1 MRSVQKNSKN
11 KGMVDAKSQI
21 LECGCRT
28 CAGKP
33 WGFMNERKENSEWR
47 ALCIGFL
54 LGDLVGIALNAPM
67 CSRNVFQRAVLGCVA
82 SRRYSPRNDGAVG
95 DGGHR
100 SMYSCLL

>member
-1 MRSVQKNSKN
+1 
-11 KGMVDAKSQI
+11 
-21 LECGCRT
+21 
-28 CAGKP
+28 
-33 WGFMNERKENSEWR
+33 MNARKENSEWR

-54 LGDLVGIALNAPM
+54 LGDLVGIALSAPM

-100 SMYSCLL
+100 SMYRDEAKSFLCRDCVGFSPMARSSWRCRGPVA